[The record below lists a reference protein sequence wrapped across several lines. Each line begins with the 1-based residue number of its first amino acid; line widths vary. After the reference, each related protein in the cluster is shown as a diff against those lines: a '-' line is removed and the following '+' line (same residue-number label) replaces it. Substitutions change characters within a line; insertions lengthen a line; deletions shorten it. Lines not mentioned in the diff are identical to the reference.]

1 MASNGF
7 RVQKAC
13 GFASPAG
20 LENPGSAELRFG
32 WSAFAALMQA
42 PTHFIIL
49 TYLLLAV
56 TKAINTHNFMT
67 GFVGDMEES
76 VSQKEVAVT
85 YETLYEMLRVEK
97 SREEIQRLDEGFLL
111 DVLNYLREKQ
121 KILDEAD
128 KKQDLFSI
136 DERENTQ
143 VQLVNIRKIVRE
155 LYERREKKIAD
166 MALNRS
172 RTKSNLIDTTTLLV
186 HERYLFDSIVSVL
199 DSFRDSILHSVLSLR
214 EPTISIS
221 LPEAPKPA
229 EPQQTAVQPI
239 EQPPAPAT
247 KTIRFIQ
254 PVEQFVGK
262 ELELYGPFQPDQK
275 EELPAEIAD
284 ILIEKGSAVEVQE

>member
-1 MASNGF
+1 
-7 RVQKAC
+7 
-13 GFASPAG
+13 
-20 LENPGSAELRFG
+20 
-32 WSAFAALMQA
+32 
-42 PTHFIIL
+42 
-49 TYLLLAV
+49 
-56 TKAINTHNFMT
+56 
-67 GFVGDMEES
+67 MEES
-76 VSQKEVAVT
+76 AVSQKEVAVT
-85 YETLYEMLRVEK
+85 YETLYEMLRIEK
-97 SREEIQRLDEGFLL
+97 SREEIQQLDEGFLL

-121 KILDEAD
+121 KILDEAE

-136 DERENTQ
+136 DEREKTQ

-199 DSFRDSILHSVLSLR
+199 DSFRDSVLHSVLSLR
-214 EPTISIS
+214 EPSIS
-221 LPEAPKPA
+221 LPEAQKPA
-229 EPQQTAVQPI
+229 EQPQTIVQPL

-247 KTIRFIQ
+247 KTIKFIQ

-262 ELELYGPFQPDQK
+262 ELELYGPFQPEQK

-284 ILIEKGSAVEVQE
+284 ILIEKGSAVEVPQE

>member
-1 MASNGF
+1 
-7 RVQKAC
+7 
-13 GFASPAG
+13 
-20 LENPGSAELRFG
+20 
-32 WSAFAALMQA
+32 
-42 PTHFIIL
+42 
-49 TYLLLAV
+49 
-56 TKAINTHNFMT
+56 
-67 GFVGDMEES
+67 MEES
-76 VSQKEVAVT
+76 AVSQKEVAVT
-85 YETLYEMLRVEK
+85 YETLYEMLRIEK
-97 SREEIQRLDEGFLL
+97 SREEIQQLDEGFLL

-121 KILDEAD
+121 KILDEAE

-136 DERENTQ
+136 DEREKTQ

-172 RTKSNLIDTTTLLV
+172 RTKSNLIDTTVLLV

-199 DSFRDSILHSVLSLR
+199 DSFRDSVLHSVLSLK
-214 EPTISIS
+214 EPSISIS
-221 LPEAPKPA
+221 PPDAPKPV
-229 EPQQTAVQPI
+229 EPAASQPVVQPL

-247 KTIRFIQ
+247 KTIKFIQ

-262 ELELYGPFQPDQK
+262 ELELYGPFQPEQK